1 MHVIGNDYYLLLEGR
16 RPPPKAA
23 AMRTMR
29 RRRSPKAY
37 AVNAPK
43 ALAEGGGSV
52 VVSRRQAQRILAV
65 PVYHLDPPTY

>member
-1 MHVIGNDYYLLLEGR
+1 MIGYKRNL
-16 RPPPKAA
+16 
-23 AMRTMR
+23 
-29 RRRSPKAY
+29 SPKAPAEGGRY
-37 AVNAPK
+37 ADNAPK